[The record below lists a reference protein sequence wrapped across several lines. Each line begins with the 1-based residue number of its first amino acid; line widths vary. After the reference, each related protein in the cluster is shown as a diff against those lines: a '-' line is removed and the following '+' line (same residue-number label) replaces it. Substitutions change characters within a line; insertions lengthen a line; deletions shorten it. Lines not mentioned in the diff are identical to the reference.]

1 MKKKGLKRKMIA
13 GLAALAVLGTSV
25 GLPSMGQ
32 TVYAEAPDLPAE
44 TNTTFA
50 KARDLE
56 FGSSMAGTLSESDN
70 SRYYKFSL
78 NEASRLNFGI
88 ERNIGHTIDIL
99 IYDASQTEIYKEVD
113 YGSFSLNPIYLT
125 GGDYYMVIRDGS
137 NHNQSFSFV
146 VNMDSMG
153 ESFIETQDA
162 NNDMSSDASDISLK
176 KRYKGILAQN
186 DDIDYYRF
194 QIPAAGQITFNM
206 TNSVSD
212 TVKYGVYSQSLNPV
226 YTNLVGSG
234 YKVTQPV
241 QVKRGVYYLAIAKED
256 VNRGVGSYT
265 FSIDHTQKG
274 QTKPG
279 TNNVTVKKAKINSV
293 RNSARKKMIVKWSR
307 VSGASGY
314 ELWYS
319 TSSNFK
325 KGVTKKRLSSSVTSK
340 TYSGLKKKK
349 TYYVRIRAYK
359 NISGAKKYGKW
370 SSKKSV
376 FIRK

>member
-1 MKKKGLKRKMIA
+1 MKKQGLKRKMIA

-32 TVYAEAPDLPAE
+32 IVYAEAPDLPAE

-50 KARDLE
+50 KARELE
-56 FGSSMAGTLSESDN
+56 FGTSMAGTLSESDS

-78 NEASRLNFGI
+78 NEASRLNFGL
-88 ERNIGHTIDIL
+88 ERNQWNSNINIL
-99 IYDASQTEIYKEVD
+99 FYDTSQTEIYNVHNSSR
-113 YGSFSLNPIYLT
+113 SFSLEPIYLT
-125 GGDYYMVIRDGS
+125 GGDYYMVIREARTE
-137 NHNQSFSFV
+137 SFSFV
-146 VNMDSMG
+146 VNMDSVG
-153 ESFIETQDA
+153 ESFTETQDS
-162 NNDMSSDASDISLK
+162 NNDMPSDASVISLK

-212 TVKYGVYSQSLNPV
+212 TVKYGVYNQSLNPV

>member
-1 MKKKGLKRKMIA
+1 MKKQGLKRKMIA

-32 TVYAEAPDLPAE
+32 IVYAEAPDLPAE

-50 KARDLE
+50 KARELE
-56 FGSSMAGTLSESDN
+56 FGTSMAGTLSESDS

-78 NEASRLNFGI
+78 NEASRLNFGL
-88 ERNIGHTIDIL
+88 ERNQWNSNINIL
-99 IYDASQTEIYKEVD
+99 FYDTSQTEIYNVHNSSR
-113 YGSFSLNPIYLT
+113 SFSLEPIYLT
-125 GGDYYMVIRDGS
+125 GGDYYMVIREARTE
-137 NHNQSFSFV
+137 SFSFV
-146 VNMDSMG
+146 VNMDSVG
-153 ESFIETQDA
+153 ESFTETQDS
-162 NNDMSSDASDISLK
+162 NNDMPSDASVISLK

-206 TNSVSD
+206 TNSVSG
-212 TVKYGVYSQSLNPV
+212 TVKYGVYNQSLNPV

>member
-1 MKKKGLKRKMIA
+1 MKKQGLKRKIIA

-32 TVYAEAPDLPAE
+32 IVYAEAPDLPAE

-50 KARDLE
+50 KARELE
-56 FGSSMAGTLSESDN
+56 FGTSMAGTLSESDS

-78 NEASRLNFGI
+78 NEASRLNFGL
-88 ERNIGHTIDIL
+88 ERNQWNSNINIL
-99 IYDASQTEIYKEVD
+99 FYDTSQTEIYNVHNSS
-113 YGSFSLNPIYLT
+113 GSFSLEPIYLT
-125 GGDYYMVIRDGS
+125 GGDYYMVIREARTE
-137 NHNQSFSFV
+137 SFSFV
-146 VNMDSMG
+146 VNMDSVG
-153 ESFIETQDA
+153 ESFTETQDS
-162 NNDMSSDASDISLK
+162 NNDMPSDASVISLK

-206 TNSVSD
+206 TNSVSG
-212 TVKYGVYSQSLNPV
+212 TVKYGVYNQSLDPV

>member
-1 MKKKGLKRKMIA
+1 
-13 GLAALAVLGTSV
+13 
-25 GLPSMGQ
+25 
-32 TVYAEAPDLPAE
+32 
-44 TNTTFA
+44 
-50 KARDLE
+50 
-56 FGSSMAGTLSESDN
+56 
-70 SRYYKFSL
+70 
-78 NEASRLNFGI
+78 
-88 ERNIGHTIDIL
+88 
-99 IYDASQTEIYKEVD
+99 
-113 YGSFSLNPIYLT
+113 
-125 GGDYYMVIRDGS
+125 MVIRDGS